1 MDGRS
6 SVLDEEASRV
16 QTLSG
21 AINGDMT
28 LNVGARFTN
37 GWSGIKTQHSE
48 RELSCRQGPLFVA
61 PGRASWRGV
70 IQSVG

>member
-1 MDGRS
+1 VDGRS

-48 RELSCRQGPLFVA
+48 RELSRRQDHFL
-61 PGRASWRGV
+61 
-70 IQSVG
+70 